1 MTTIEIIAATLTLV
15 GVFLSGR
22 QLRVNWLFGI
32 AGAAVYT
39 FIFYE
44 SVLFAEAALQAWY
57 VVLGAMGWINWSSQN
72 EDFEIYHLNWRIA
85 TISAIITIVLSIVSG
100 RLLDV
105 FSSSDVPYL
114 DASLAISGLV
124 CTWFLTKKILEN
136 WLIWI
141 VIDLLSACLYIY
153 KNLYATAGLYFIL
166 AILAAYGYQQ
176 WKKQKTAAFELL

>member
-1 MTTIEIIAATLTLV
+1 MSIIEIIAAILTLV

-32 AGAAVYT
+32 AGAAIYT
-39 FIFYE
+39 FIFYK
-44 SVLFAEAALQAWY
+44 SVLFAEAALQVWY
-57 VVLGAMGWINWSSQN
+57 VVLGVMGWINWSSQN
-72 EDFEIYHLNWRIA
+72 EDFEIYHLNWRIT
-85 TISAIITIVLSIVSG
+85 TISTITTVVFSIVSG

-105 FSSSDVPYL
+105 FSTSDVPYI

-124 CTWFLTKKILEN
+124 CTWFLAKKILEN

-141 VIDLLSACLYIY
+141 VIDLLSTCLYIY
-153 KNLYATAGLYFIL
+153 KHLYATAGLYFIL

-176 WKKQKTAAFELL
+176 WKKQKAVAFELL

>member
-1 MTTIEIIAATLTLV
+1 MSTIEKIAAIITLI

-22 QLRVNWLFGI
+22 QLRVNWIFGI
-32 AGAAVYT
+32 LGAAIYT
-39 FIFYE
+39 YVFYK
-44 SVLFAEAALQAWY
+44 SVLFAEAILQAWY
-57 VVLGAMGWINWSSQN
+57 VVLGMIGWINWSSQN
-72 EDFEIYHLNWRIA
+72 EDFEIYHLNWRII

-105 FSSSDVPYL
+105 FSTSDVPYI

-124 CTWFLTKKILEN
+124 CTWFLAKKILEN

-153 KNLYATAGLYFIL
+153 KKLYATAGLYFIL

-176 WKKQKTAAFELL
+176 WKKQKTDAFELR

>member
-1 MTTIEIIAATLTLV
+1 MTTIEIIAAMLTLF

-22 QLRVNWLFGI
+22 QLRANWLFGI
-32 AGAAVYT
+32 AGAAIYT
-39 FIFYE
+39 FIFYQ

-57 VVLGAMGWINWSSQN
+57 VVLGVIGWKNWSPNSEEFEINRINWRVAL
-72 EDFEIYHLNWRIA
+72 IGA
-85 TISAIITIVLSIVSG
+85 MVTVLFSVISG

-105 FSSSDVPYL
+105 FSPSDVPYL

-166 AILAAYGYQQ
+166 AVLAAYGYQQ
-176 WKKQKTAAFELL
+176 WKKQKAAAFELR

>member
-1 MTTIEIIAATLTLV
+1 MTIIEIIAAFLTLI

-32 AGAAVYT
+32 AGAAIYT
-39 FIFYE
+39 FIFYK
-44 SVLFAEAALQAWY
+44 SVLFAEAALQVWY
-57 VVLGAMGWINWSSQN
+57 IVLGAIGWINWSSQN

-85 TISAIITIVLSIVSG
+85 TISAIITIVLSVGSG

-124 CTWFLTKKILEN
+124 CTWFLTKRILEN

-153 KNLYATAGLYFIL
+153 KNLYASAGLYFIL

-176 WKKQKTAAFELL
+176 WKKQKAGAFELL

>member
-1 MTTIEIIAATLTLV
+1 MTIIEIIAAMLTLV

-32 AGAAVYT
+32 AGAALYT
-39 FIFYE
+39 FIFYQ

-57 VVLGAMGWINWSSQN
+57 VVLGVIGWKNWSPDSEEFEINRINWSLAL
-72 EDFEIYHLNWRIA
+72 IGA
-85 TISAIITIVLSIVSG
+85 MVTILFSLISG

-105 FSSSDVPYL
+105 FSPSDVPYL

-124 CTWFLTKKILEN
+124 CTWFLTRKILEN

-153 KNLYATAGLYFIL
+153 KNLYATAGLYLIL
-166 AILAAYGYQQ
+166 AVLAAYGYQQ
-176 WKKQKTAAFELL
+176 WKKQKAAAFELL